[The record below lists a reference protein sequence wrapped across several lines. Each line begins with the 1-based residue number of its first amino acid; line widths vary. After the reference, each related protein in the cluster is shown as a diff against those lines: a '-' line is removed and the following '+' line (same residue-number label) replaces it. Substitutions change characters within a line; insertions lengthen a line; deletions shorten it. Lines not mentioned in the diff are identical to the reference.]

1 MIMAIDVD
9 SVRDYVCKA
18 DRPLPKEEQT
28 VWKIGVIDSVT
39 MAKLDQLDV
48 EFNPDSEE
56 AKVKANLLGRELD
69 YVRYGL
75 KGFENF
81 KDKSGAEI
89 KPLIN
94 TIARAGES
102 IQIISDKT
110 LKRIPP
116 DIIRELAA
124 AIKNDNKLS
133 DAEIKN

>member
-1 MIMAIDVD
+1 MITAIDVD
-9 SVRDYVCKA
+9 SIRDYVCKA
-18 DRPLPKEEQT
+18 DRSLPKEEQT

-75 KGFENF
+75 K
-81 KDKSGAEI
+81 I
-89 KPLIN
+89 KPLTN

-102 IQIISDKT
+102 LQIISDKT
-110 LKRIPP
+110 LKRIPS
-116 DIIRELAA
+116 DVIRELAA

>member
-1 MIMAIDVD
+1 MITAIDVD
-9 SVRDYVCKA
+9 SIRDYVCKA
-18 DRPLPKEEQT
+18 DRSLPKEEQT

-81 KDKSGAEI
+81 KDKSGVEI
-89 KPLIN
+89 KPLMN

-102 IQIISDKT
+102 LQIISDKT

-116 DIIRELAA
+116 DVIRELAA